1 MTDTMQYLEEGPPLV
16 APKIAGQPVSSVTW
30 IDRDKLTANDYNP
43 NVQTRIDTKLLKISI
58 LASGWTQPLVVR
70 PDMEIIDGYHRWLV
84 AADPAVADLTDGLIP
99 IVVLE
104 KLEPAEQRMATV
116 RHNRARGTHHVLK
129 MSELVAELIDEHG
142 VDPDELKDRLGMDE
156 EEVERLHD
164 RGEMISRGSQE
175 DFNKGWVPR

>member
-1 MTDTMQYLEEGPPLV
+1 MNS
-16 APKIAGQPVSSVTW
+16 QPVSNVQW
-30 IDRDKLTANDYNP
+30 VEREKLTVNDYNP
-43 NVQTRIDTKLLKISI
+43 NVQTRIDTALLKISI

-70 PDMEIIDGYHRWLV
+70 PDLEIVDGIHRWLV
-84 AADPAVADLTDGLIP
+84 AADPAVAELTGGLVP

-104 KLEPAEQRMATV
+104 DLDPAEQRMATV

-142 VDPDELKDRLGMDE
+142 VDPVELRERLGMDE

-164 RGEMISRGSQE
+164 RGEMISRGSQDE
-175 DFNKGWVPR
+175 FNKGWVPR

>member
-1 MTDTMQYLEEGPPLV
+1 MNS
-16 APKIAGQPVSSVTW
+16 QPVSNVQW
-30 IDRDKLTANDYNP
+30 VERDKLTANDYNP
-43 NVQTRIDTKLLKISI
+43 NIQTRIDTALLKISI

-70 PDMEIIDGYHRWLV
+70 ADMEIVDGIHRWLV
-84 AADPAVADLTDGLIP
+84 AEDPDVAELTGGLVP

-104 KLEPAEQRMATV
+104 DLDPAEQRMATV

-142 VDPDELKDRLGMDE
+142 VDPAELRERLGMDE

-164 RGEMISRGSQE
+164 RGEMISRGSQDE
-175 DFNKGWVPR
+175 FNKGWVPR